1 MEYSQTIINK
11 KKINYEK
18 DVLILILMEYSQTIF
33 NEIFYVERL
42 S

>member
-1 MEYSQTIINK
+1 MEYSQTQLKQIK
-11 KKINYEK
+11 EFEK